1 MNKDIKVQLLK
12 AVYDI
17 FKQCDNSF
25 IVLDV
30 LGVQTTQ
37 DGVEFDGWSLMEDI
51 RIELGMEE

>member
-1 MNKDIKVQLLK
+1 MFDRKESLLK

-17 FKQCDNSF
+17 FKQCDDSP

-30 LGVQTTQ
+30 LGVKTTQ
-37 DGVEFDGWSLMEDI
+37 DGIEFDGWSLMEDI